1 MCGGGI
7 GAAPGL
13 CMIAVGLLIVLQ
25 VYCYRKSLETAIAI
39 IDATADF
46 FMATKRVIAVSF
58 MYFALS
64 IVVALVCVI
73 SLIAIGSL
81 GDFTKGAGNQEKV
94 YTSDPNGGIFMLIT
108 TFVFLW
114 ILMGIDHTNKYICM
128 VSACTYYFDSN
139 AARDGNASVCTGFK
153 FAYLKNAGSICMG
166 SFIMTVITI
175 LRTMAEI
182 IDGREGGA
190 GCNPCKCITCWLA
203 CCLRCVERFVE
214 YLTKNAYAY
223 QAVTGETFCTAGWN
237 GMLLN
242 LKYCAKFY
250 FAHALA
256 AIFINIG
263 IFLVVLINMGI
274 AFILFMYVTQENDE
288 SELSA
293 GPIFPFLTFFVGS
306 YFIAKICLGLFDE
319 GVVAFLQCY
328 SIDTDLHDGA
338 TMYGPKSYHEKL
350 AAIEDLDKDDDNG
363 GDAGKAVMMA
373 GAV

>member
-1 MCGGGI
+1 
-7 GAAPGL
+7 
-13 CMIAVGLLIVLQ
+13 
-25 VYCYRKSLETAIAI
+25 
-39 IDATADF
+39 
-46 FMATKRVIAVSF
+46 
-58 MYFALS
+58 
-64 IVVALVCVI
+64 
-73 SLIAIGSL
+73 
-81 GDFTKGAGNQEKV
+81 
-94 YTSDPNGGIFMLIT
+94 
-108 TFVFLW
+108 
-114 ILMGIDHTNKYICM
+114 
-128 VSACTYYFDSN
+128 
-139 AARDGNASVCTGFK
+139 
-153 FAYLKNAGSICMG
+153 
-166 SFIMTVITI
+166 
-175 LRTMAEI
+175 
-182 IDGREGGA
+182 
-190 GCNPCKCITCWLA
+190 
-203 CCLRCVERFVE
+203 
-214 YLTKNAYAY
+214 
-223 QAVTGETFCTAGWN
+223 
-237 GMLLN
+237 MLLN